1 MYLGLPVGKLV
12 GISGGVWLMI
22 RFTKLSLEQSLSI
35 KDVIPVSLVAGIGFT
50 VSLLIAE
57 LSFPDGTHTAGA
69 KIAILIA
76 TLLAAVAAAIL
87 LRWDARKARSEDMNE
102 DGVADQDIARIGDE
116 EF

>member
-1 MYLGLPVGKLV
+1 MSTLLR
-12 GISGGVWLMI
+12 GVTL
-22 RFTKLSLEQSLSI
+22 
-35 KDVIPVSLVAGIGFT
+35 
-50 VSLLIAE
+50 
-57 LSFPDGTHTAGA
+57 PDGTHTAGA

-116 EF
+116 ES